1 MPDYDEFGNEL
12 GDEDSGFAE
21 LPMDEEQNGGGGPFG
36 GGNMYGGA
44 YGYGHPGGPFNG
56 GHYGAFGGAHR
67 TPGYP
72 HHHLHRE
79 YVGPQGPP
87 SAQVAYPYY
96 TVRGPRDFL
105 MDNPPSIGR

>member
-1 MPDYDEFGNEL
+1 MVRPIKQKQTTQFFENAWFDIYVPFCWTLTIDLNRQHPSLVEL
-12 GDEDSGFAE
+12 DRSHSKK
-21 LPMDEEQNGGGGPFG
+21 PR
-36 GGNMYGGA
+36 
-44 YGYGHPGGPFNG
+44 PG
-56 GHYGAFGGAHR
+56 R
-67 TPGYP
+67 PGLAMAG